1 MTEARLNAE
10 SAILGALTALV
21 YTFQMIVG
29 IGTAISYLA
38 VIPLVYG
45 LNQSRSEWVRIV
57 VVAVVMIL
65 AFNDI
70 GGSLFFILFVV
81 PMSISI
87 MMKMNGLPV
96 FLSEG
101 PLFWSLTL
109 LLYKL
114 GWIVG
119 FKIPLMFNDWWVIL
133 DFLFCAVTVATFSK
147 ITYLALRPFDFHTHY
162 KNIKIENVGLILVL
176 NLIVVFT
183 IYGFSDQAV
192 LNSSIM
198 VSLIMIEPLKTLA
211 MRTEKAALHTFQL
224 LYNKLLH

>member
-29 IGTAISYLA
+29 VGTAVSYLA

-45 LNQSRSEWVRIV
+45 LSQSRSEWFRIV
-57 VVAVVMIL
+57 VVAVVMIFT
-65 AFNDI
+65 FNDV

-81 PMSISI
+81 PMSISV
-87 MMKMNGLPV
+87 MMNLSGLSI

-109 LLYKL
+109 ILYKL

-119 FKIPLMFNDWWVIL
+119 FKIPLLFNDWWVIL
-133 DFLFCAVTVATFSK
+133 AFLFCAAVVAAFSK
-147 ITYLALRPFDFHTHY
+147 ITYLILRPFDFHPSF
-162 KNIKIENVGLILVL
+162 KSIRIENIVLIAIV
-176 NLIVVFT
+176 NLAVVFI
-183 IYGFSDQAV
+183 IYGFSDQAI
-192 LNSSIM
+192 LNSSLM
-198 VSLIMIEPLKTLA
+198 VPLIMIEPLKILA
-211 MRTEKAALHTFQL
+211 MRTEKAALRTFQL
-224 LYNKLLH
+224 FHNKLLH